1 MRKRLIWVNWTLFL
15 LTVEVLIGAF
25 VHDRFIRPF
34 FGDVLVTV
42 LLYAICRC
50 FKPEGWKWLGAWIF
64 LFSVAVEFFQLI
76 PKPQLE
82 GTLLGII
89 VGTSFDWRDIL
100 CYGVGCLL
108 ALVVERYGTG
118 KVEQTMSS

>member
-1 MRKRLIWVNWTLFL
+1 MRKRLIWVNWALFL

-25 VHDRFIRPF
+25 VHDRFVRPF
-34 FGDVLVTV
+34 VGDVLVTV

-50 FKPEGWKWLGAWIF
+50 VKPEGWRWLGLGVF

-82 GTLLGII
+82 GTLLGVII
-89 VGTSFDWRDIL
+89 GTSFDWRDIL

-118 KVEQTMSS
+118 RMEIVKSS